1 MCDFFIFWNDRENV
15 HPKKGKRKYVEACFQ
30 IRIFTSVILFKNN
43 LQIQETETLI
53 FNLARRGGV

>member
-1 MCDFFIFWNDRENV
+1 MTEKVYTRR
-15 HPKKGKRKYVEACFQ
+15 KGKKYVEACFQ

-43 LQIQETETLI
+43 LQIQETENLL